1 MSGVT
6 DLTILYFAWVR
17 ERIGTGEEKVARPE
31 QGTTIAALLDALA
44 RSSEG
49 HEAAFGDRAK
59 LRAALD
65 QRFVPLDTEIGAA
78 AELALFPPVTGG

>member
-1 MSGVT
+1 MA

-17 ERIGTGEEKVARPE
+17 ERIGAGEELIARPAA
-31 QGTTIAALLDALA
+31 GTTIAGLLDSLA
-44 RSSEG
+44 GVSPG
-49 HEAAFGDRAK
+49 HEAAFADRAR

-65 QRFVPLDTEIGAA
+65 QRFVPLDTVIGEA

>member
-1 MSGVT
+1 MA

-17 ERIGTGEEKVARPE
+17 ERIGAGEERVTRPE
-31 QGTTIAALLDALA
+31 PGTTIAALLDRLA
-44 RSSEG
+44 QSSEG

-78 AELALFPPVTGG
+78 KELALFPPVTGG